1 MDMNELITGKGII
14 NLKKYRLG
22 EFETEQEL
30 IDRIDKGIAIPF
42 EEKESHN
49 IWLTSGWT
57 ELLSIISGDSANHF
71 NAANT
76 KIGVGI
82 DATAASAAQTDL
94 IGATTKYVGLSSGY
108 PTTPSAGTIQ
118 YKARFTTSDAN
129 FAHNELVIKNS
140 VSGVCWNRNATGWG
154 TKDATM
160 IFDYLIQL
168 GKA

>member
-1 MDMNELITGKGII
+1 MDELVVGKGII
-14 NLKKYRLG
+14 KLSKYRLG

-30 IDRIDKGIAIPF
+30 IDRIDKGIAVPF

-49 IWLTSGWT
+49 IWLTVGWS
-57 ELLSIISGDSANHF
+57 ELLSLISGGSANHF

-76 KIGVGI
+76 TIGVGI
-82 DATAASAAQTDL
+82 DATAAAATQTDL
-94 IGATTKYVGLSSGY
+94 IGATTSYVALSPGY

-118 YKARFTTSDAN
+118 YKGRFTTSVAN
-129 FAHNELVIKNS
+129 FAHNECVIKNS
-140 VSGVCWNRNATGWG
+140 VSSVCWNRNATGWG

-160 IFDYLIQL
+160 IFDYLITL